1 MGIFDRFRRVRSTS
15 ANDPDSVGKLH
26 ITEIEGE
33 HSLAFYCGELP
44 VDEEIALAGH
54 EPNGYFW
61 EGVASFL
68 RPELAERLELDS
80 EGGMFSAFGRRS
92 DLVSLSESMTPLLQD
107 PVAMRALI
115 KRAEEQGFEFD
126 D

>member
-61 EGVASFL
+61 EGVVEFGA
-68 RPELAERLELDS
+68 PELAAEIELDS
-80 EGGMFSAFGRRS
+80 EGSMFSAWGPPDVLARLAEFLAP
-92 DLVSLSESMTPLLQD
+92 LVADGDAVTRLIERADSE
-107 PVAMRALI
+107 
-115 KRAEEQGFEFD
+115 GFEFD